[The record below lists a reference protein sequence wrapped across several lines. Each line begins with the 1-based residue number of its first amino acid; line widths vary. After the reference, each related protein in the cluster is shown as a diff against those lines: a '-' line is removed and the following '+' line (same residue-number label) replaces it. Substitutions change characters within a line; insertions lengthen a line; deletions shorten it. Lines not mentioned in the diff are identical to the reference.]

1 MLNISDLQLG
11 TSLIHNGQPHQLV
24 YREHSKLGRG
34 GAILRAKIKN
44 LITGAII
51 ELTFKGNDKIE
62 EAEMTRVKA
71 QFTYKD
77 EAGYHFMNMTS
88 FEQFDLDQKVVGK
101 SGDFLKESA
110 EVDVLN
116 WNGKAINISPSIKVD
131 LKVAETE
138 PAIRGNTAQGSV
150 TKPAVLETGAKVL
163 VPIFIKVGDMIK
175 VNTETGEYV
184 ERVKD

>member
-11 TSLIHNGQPHQLV
+11 TFLVHNAQPHQLI

-44 LITGAII
+44 LLSGAII
-51 ELTFKGNDKIE
+51 DLTFKGNDKIE
-62 EAEMTRVKA
+62 EADITRSKA

-77 EAGYHFMNMTS
+77 EAGYHFMNMETFDQTS
-88 FEQFDLDQKVVGK
+88 LPRDRVGR
-101 SGDFLKESA
+101 GGGFLKDGI
-110 EVDVLN
+110 EVDVLS
-116 WNGKAINISPSIKVD
+116 WNNKAININPPIKID

-150 TKPAVLETGAKVL
+150 TKPAVLETGAKVF
-163 VPIFIKVGDMIK
+163 VPIFIKVGDMIR

-184 ERVKD
+184 ERVRG